1 MLRSFSLLSISIT
14 ALSLVACGGGSSS
27 NKNND
32 PSNNSEDLTSLSGK
46 AADGYLINAVACLD
60 VNSNSVC
67 DSGEPSS
74 RTDNDGA
81 FSFEASASDI
91 AAYPVV
97 VRAIANETIDSD
109 NPDTAITKSFS
120 LTAPSG
126 STFVSPFTTL
136 IYNVQKDNPA
146 LSNEAAKERVKS
158 QFGLDIDPTSDY
170 IASGNT
176 SAHDVAQKITKVVA
190 NAEERARTDA
200 GAGLTDGNFG
210 AVLSAIMDDVFTQAD
225 TIVAAESDDDL
236 PELDVIPDGGIDEL
250 VAEQENEAS
259 GSIVSTFDVL
269 SSGVYDLYFYED
281 STDGFTQV
289 FPERYPVKVV
299 DGIFKDSLNEFF
311 EDGIWNVE
319 EDEDG
324 DFDVILTSDGWVT
337 DNGDCTLVAEG
348 NKARKTCAGDAVLI
362 TAAEVSL
369 SGRPVKSEL
378 LTVLGQSRDDLD
390 VDLISGVETQINSIT
405 TTFGEDAK
413 GYLFAFTERT
423 DYAELDCYTTI
434 ENDLGSCSTVDEADS
449 LDDLFSSNISFWVE
463 TDDEDDSYF
472 LAELD
477 GSLSDN
483 TGDVYK
489 STTSQVVGTWNRV
502 TMKGKTLIVL
512 NLNQSWNEKT
522 MLTEVEGKGVVE
534 GGYRKGEDGGTS
546 VLHFNDTAM
555 NNITTGLTNKFPYVD
570 SE

>member
-14 ALSLVACGGGSSS
+14 ALSLAACGGGSSG

-109 NPDTAITKSFS
+109 NPDTAITRSFS
-120 LTAPSG
+120 LAAPAG
-126 STFVSPFTTL
+126 SSFVSPLTTL
-136 IYNVQKDNPA
+136 IYNVQRDNPA

-176 SAHDVAQKITKVVA
+176 SAHEVAQKITKVVA
-190 NAEERARTDA
+190 NAEEKARADA
-200 GAGLTDGNFG
+200 GAALTDDKFG
-210 AVLSAIMDDVFTQAD
+210 AVLSAIMDDVFEQSD
-225 TIVAAESDDDL
+225 SIIAAQSDEEL
-236 PELDVIPDGGIDEL
+236 PVLDVVPEGGIDEL
-250 VAEQENEAS
+250 VAEEESEAS
-259 GSIVSTFDVL
+259 ATVVVMADLFSAGFYDV
-269 SSGVYDLYFYED
+269 YFED
-281 STDGFTQV
+281 ETTDRYTQV
-289 FPERYPVKVV
+289 FPTRYPVKV
-299 DGIFKDSLNEFF
+299 DGGILKDSLNEFF
-311 EDGIWNVE
+311 EDGIWKVE

-324 DFDVILTSDGWVT
+324 DFNVVLTSDGWVT
-337 DNGDCTLVAEG
+337 DDGDCSVVIEG
-348 NKARKTCAGDAVLI
+348 DKSRLICKGDSVLI
-362 TAAEVSL
+362 AASEVLL

-378 LTVLGQSRDDLD
+378 LSVLGQSRDNLD

-434 ENDLGSCSTVDEADS
+434 ENDLGSCSTVDGADS

-472 LAELD
+472 LADLD

-522 MLTEVEGKGVVE
+522 MLTEVEGKGVVK
-534 GGYRKGEDGGTS
+534 GGYRKGEDSGTT
-546 VLHFNDTAM
+546 VLHYNDAAM
-555 NNITTGLTNKFPYVD
+555 DSITTGLTDKFPYAI